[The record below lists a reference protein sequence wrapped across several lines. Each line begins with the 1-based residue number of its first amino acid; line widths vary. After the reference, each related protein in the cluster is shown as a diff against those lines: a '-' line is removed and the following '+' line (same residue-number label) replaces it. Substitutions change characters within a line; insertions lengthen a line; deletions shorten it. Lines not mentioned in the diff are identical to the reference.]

1 MRHRRRYHRRRR
13 APARRGRCVVNFSRD
28 GVRFLGGWHPQALA
42 FDVVEAS
49 LVVAGSVWLLALAQR
64 RLTSRAPVLAASARA
79 AYAAFMLQVPVL
91 LSLEIAARPIPW
103 PPKVKAVLVGTL
115 AVAAS
120 FGLGW
125 LLVKRTRLGKII

>member
-1 MRHRRRYHRRRR
+1 M
-13 APARRGRCVVNFSRD
+13 VNFSRD
-28 GVRFLGGWHPQALA
+28 GLRFLGGWHPQALA

-49 LVVAGSVWLLALAQR
+49 LVVAGSVWLLALAA
-64 RLTSRAPVLAASARA
+64 TSADIAGSRPGGECPGHLRSLHAAGAR
-79 AYAAFMLQVPVL
+79 L

-120 FGLGW
+120 LGLAW

>member
-1 MRHRRRYHRRRR
+1 MVRHRRRYHRRRR
-13 APARRGRCVVNFSRD
+13 APARRGHCVVNFSRD

-49 LVVAGSVWLLALAQR
+49 LVEAGSVWLLALAQR
-64 RLTSRAPVLAASARA
+64 RLTSRTPVLAANARA
-79 AYAAFMLQVPVL
+79 AYATFMLQVPVL

-120 FGLGW
+120 VGLG
-125 LLVKRTRLGKII
+125 GCS

>member
-1 MRHRRRYHRRRR
+1 M
-13 APARRGRCVVNFSRD
+13 
-28 GVRFLGGWHPQALA
+28 
-42 FDVVEAS
+42 
-49 LVVAGSVWLLALAQR
+49 
-64 RLTSRAPVLAASARA
+64 AASARA

-103 PPKVKAVLVGTL
+103 PPLVKAVLGATL

-125 LLVKRTRLGKII
+125 QLVKRTRLGKII